1 MNMFKL
7 LKIKKSS
14 RSSNKS
20 LNIFYF
26 CGRTHMN
33 WLDAIYVNDMNQ
45 EVIKFGKLWDHAFS
59 TFAIFWKTNISY
71 PPDMYAYVC
80 VSRSEK
86 F

>member
-45 EVIKFGKLWDHAFS
+45 EVIKLGKL
-59 TFAIFWKTNISY
+59 
-71 PPDMYAYVC
+71 
-80 VSRSEK
+80 
-86 F
+86 